1 MARAKASRYVPRVHF
16 VRDSMRRFI
25 PSITVFVSLA
35 CSGGDRPAQT
45 TTAADVI
52 AGQAE
57 VFEHFESKGAGFVV
71 DLPPVWRGNYSVL
84 EGPDTS
90 AGSHFRV
97 QFVFRPDP
105 AWKVEPKA
113 LIVVRVFTKSAWD
126 RVLARP
132 GQAIAAK
139 VAERGDQVFAL
150 SLPDANPY
158 KPGTPEAKRYDDLV
172 LSVVQDRTGL
182 RLTPR

>member
-1 MARAKASRYVPRVHF
+1 
-16 VRDSMRRFI
+16 MRRI
-25 PSITVFVSLA
+25 VHAITPRRIAFTCATLLVA
-35 CSGGDRPAQT
+35 CGGGDRPAQT
-45 TTAADVI
+45 ATAADVI

-57 VFEHFESKGAGFVV
+57 VFERFESKGAGFVIN
-71 DLPPVWRGNYSVL
+71 LPPVWRGNYTVM

-90 AGSHFRV
+90 AGSRFRV

-113 LIVVRVFTKSAWD
+113 LIVVRVFTKAAWD

-132 GQAIAAK
+132 GVAIAAK
-139 VAERGDQVFAL
+139 IAERGDDVFAF
-150 SLPDANPY
+150 SLPEANPY

-172 LSVVQDRTGL
+172 LSVVQDKAGL
-182 RLTPR
+182 RLTPK